1 MRVLRR
7 AWSRELRPLPPREV
21 IRLAIQLLDHPG
33 PWSRLVGYELIA
45 HHPGGIQALTPA
57 ALRRLSTGLADWGS
71 VDAFA
76 CYLSGPAWREGRL
89 PTRQVHAW
97 LRSPDRWLRRTAVV
111 STVALNVPARGGHG
125 DTARTLAVCR
135 QVVDDRDDMV
145 EKALSWA
152 LRSLAPRDPREVAR
166 FVARHNDELSARVR
180 REVGTKLRTGRK
192 VERRRTGVA
201 T

>member
-1 MRVLRR
+1 
-7 AWSRELRPLPPREV
+7 
-21 IRLAIQLLDHPG
+21 
-33 PWSRLVGYELIA
+33 
-45 HHPGGIQALTPA
+45 
-57 ALRRLSTGLADWGS
+57 
-71 VDAFA
+71 
-76 CYLSGPAWREGRL
+76 
-89 PTRQVHAW
+89 
-97 LRSPDRWLRRTAVV
+97 
-111 STVALNVPARGGHG
+111 
-125 DTARTLAVCR
+125 
-135 QVVDDRDDMV
+135 VVDDRDDMV